1 MGPDGYDKSVWD
13 DKTGEIPEI
22 SLGQIINRSGVLCRE
37 DVAARRR
44 ISGKRKKFALTGLSV
59 LLAKQSKNKKK
70 RESF

>member
-1 MGPDGYDKSVWD
+1 
-13 DKTGEIPEI
+13 
-22 SLGQIINRSGVLCRE
+22 
-37 DVAARRR
+37 VAARRR